1 MAERG
6 ASVDSLGSM
15 SAPETSANGPT
26 APVADKLDGLTDLRV
41 DRPADGVVQVTLDL
55 PDRRNMMSAEMTAA
69 WGRVMAALRD
79 DRSVRAVVVTGS
91 GQAFC
96 SGGDLSW
103 IGAEPDAS
111 VDDLRA
117 RMRAFYRT
125 WLSVRDLDAVTI
137 AAVNGPAVG
146 AGLAVAL
153 ACDLRYAA
161 DDARLGV
168 PFTSLGMHPGMASTW
183 LLPEVAGLA
192 VARELLLTGRM
203 VTGAEAVA
211 LGMVNRAVPAGDLL
225 DEALSVASAVAST
238 APVASRL
245 TKRAL
250 ASGGHATFESALE
263 WEALAQ
269 PVTLASQDLQE
280 GLRAQR
286 ERRPPRFTGA

>member
-1 MAERG
+1 M
-6 ASVDSLGSM
+6 L
-15 SAPETSANGPT
+15 
-26 APVADKLDGLTDLRV
+26 DKLDDLTDLRV
-41 DRPADGVVQVTLDL
+41 EHPSEGVVLVTLDL
-55 PDRRNMMSAEMTAA
+55 PDRRNMMSAAMTDS
-69 WGRVMAALRD
+69 WSRVMTALRD
-79 DRSVRAVVVTGS
+79 DRSVRAVVVTGA
-91 GQAFC
+91 GAAFC

-117 RMRAFYRT
+117 RMRTFYRA
-125 WLSVRDLDAVTI
+125 WLSVRELDAVTI

-161 DDARLGV
+161 ESAKLGM

-203 VTGAEAVA
+203 VTGADAVPMG
-211 LGMVNRAVPAGDLL
+211 LVNRAVPGDGVL
-225 DEALSVASAVAST
+225 DEALSVATGVAAT

-250 ASGGHATFESALE
+250 ASGGHATFEAALE
-263 WEALAQ
+263 WEAVAQ
-269 PVTLASQDLQE
+269 PVTLASEDLQE

-286 ERRPPRFTGA
+286 ERRRPRFTGR